1 MMSYYSAGHKV
12 VHKTHGVG
20 IIEGSEVLSLGGHP
34 QDYYVLKIV
43 ESGLMVRFP
52 KTSQGLIRELVTDD
66 DIGNIL
72 SILSSSPKTYSTI
85 WNRRKKEFSDKIR
98 SGSLFEIAEVLRD
111 LVGKDKLRLP
121 SFGEKEMIERARA
134 RLVSEIASAKE
145 TDAAKVE
152 GLIDHA
158 LSFPEPAQASS

>member
-1 MMSYYSAGHKV
+1 MSFPSGHKV

-20 IIEGSEVLSLGGHP
+20 VIEGSEILSLGGHP
-34 QDYYVLKIV
+34 QDYYILKII

-66 DIGNIL
+66 DIGNIMT
-72 SILSSSPKTYSTI
+72 ILRSAPKTYSTI

-145 TDAAKVE
+145 TELAKVE
-152 GLIDHA
+152 VLIDNA
-158 LSFPEPAQASS
+158 LLCMEPAKASS

>member
-1 MMSYYSAGHKV
+1 MMSFPAGHKV

-20 IIEGSEVLSLGGHP
+20 IIEGSEVLSLGGHA
-34 QDYYVLKIV
+34 QDYYILKIV
-43 ESGLMVRFP
+43 ETGLMVRFP
-52 KTSQGLIRELVTDD
+52 KTSQGLVRELVSDD
-66 DIGNIL
+66 EIGNIL
-72 SILSSSPKTYSTI
+72 SILRSTPKTYSTI

-145 TDAAKVE
+145 TNVAEIEGIVDDALAF
-152 GLIDHA
+152 I
-158 LSFPEPAQASS
+158 EPAKASC

>member
-1 MMSYYSAGHKV
+1 MSFPAGHKV

-20 IIEGSEVLSLGGHP
+20 IIEGSEVLSLGGSA
-34 QDYYVLKIV
+34 QDYYILKIV
-43 ESGLMVRFP
+43 ETGLMVRFP
-52 KTSQGLIRELVTDD
+52 KTSQGLVRELVSDD
-66 DIGNIL
+66 EIHNIL
-72 SILSSSPKTYSTI
+72 SILRSTPKTYSTI

-145 TDAAKVE
+145 TNIAEIE
-152 GLIDHA
+152 GIVDDA
-158 LSFPEPAQASS
+158 LSFIEPAKASC

>member
-1 MMSYYSAGHKV
+1 MMSFPSGHKV

-20 IIEGSEVLSLGGHP
+20 VIEGTEVLSLGGSA

-52 KTSQGLIRELVTDD
+52 MTSQGLIRELVTND

-72 SILSSSPKTYSTI
+72 TILRSTPKTYSTI

-111 LVGKDKLRLP
+111 LVGKDKLRIP

-134 RLVSEIASAKE
+134 RLVSEIASAQE
-145 TDAAKVE
+145 TEAAKIETLVE
-152 GLIDHA
+152 DA
-158 LSFPEPAQASS
+158 LSYLEPAQASS

>member
-1 MMSYYSAGHKV
+1 MMSFPSGHKV

-20 IIEGSEVLSLGGHP
+20 TIEGSEVLSLGGHP
-34 QDYYVLKIV
+34 QDYYILKII

-72 SILSSSPKTYSTI
+72 CILRSAPKTYSTI

-145 TDAAKVE
+145 TDLSKVE
-152 GLIDHA
+152 VLIDDA
-158 LSFPEPAQASS
+158 LLCMEPAQASS

>member
-1 MMSYYSAGHKV
+1 MSFPSGHKV

-20 IIEGSEVLSLGGHP
+20 VIEGTEVLSLGGSP
-34 QDYYVLKIV
+34 QDYYILKIL

-52 KTSQGLIRELVTDD
+52 KTSQGLIRELVNDD
-66 DIGNIL
+66 DISNIL
-72 SILSSSPKTYSTI
+72 TILRSSPKTYSTI

-121 SFGEKEMIERARA
+121 SFGEREMIERARA
-134 RLVSEIASAKE
+134 RLISEIVEAKQADVV
-145 TDAAKVE
+145 TIE
-152 GLIDHA
+152 GLIDDA
-158 LSFPEPAQASS
+158 LAYLEQASS

>member
-1 MMSYYSAGHKV
+1 MMSFPAGHKV

-20 IIEGSEVLSLGGHP
+20 VIEGTEVLSLGGHA
-34 QDYYVLKIV
+34 QDYYILKII

-52 KTSQGLIRELVTDD
+52 MTSQGLIRELVSDD

-72 SILSSSPKTYSTI
+72 SILRSSPKTYSTI

-111 LVGKDKLRLP
+111 LVGKDKLRMP

-145 TDAAKVE
+145 TESSTVESLVDDALAY
-152 GLIDHA
+152 L
-158 LSFPEPAQASS
+158 EPAQASS

>member
-1 MMSYYSAGHKV
+1 MMSFPAGHKV

-20 IIEGSEVLSLGGHP
+20 VIEGTEVLSLGGSA

-52 KTSQGLIRELVTDD
+52 KTSQGLIRELVSDD

-72 SILSSSPKTYSTI
+72 SILRSSPKTYSTI

-145 TDAAKVE
+145 TDLSKAEDLIDDALAFPEAAK
-152 GLIDHA
+152 
-158 LSFPEPAQASS
+158 ASC